1 MGCIAS
7 AKPWSLHLGAS
18 RLRPLFPLTPLQA
31 LAPHENL
38 IEILVSEAS
47 LSPAAEL
54 SPDASTFV
62 AWDFFLHDSQA
73 TPVCSGNTPG
83 YNTTVR
89 YVVEADAFLLEY
101 LSKQQLSMEV
111 FEARGWDVR
120 GLGVAHL
127 PLQALLQDLEVGAG
141 EEHTGT
147 LVQGRL
153 CVLHAVRH
161 QD

>member
-1 MGCIAS
+1 VFSHRQLSLMVMGCTTG
-7 AKPWSLHLGAS
+7 AKPWT
-18 RLRPLFPLTPLQA
+18 PLFPLTPLQA

-38 IEILVSEAS
+38 IEVLVSEAS
-47 LSPAAEL
+47 LSPAAGL

-73 TPVCSGNTPG
+73 TPVCPGTTPG

-89 YVVEADAFLLEY
+89 YVVEADAFLLDY
-101 LSKQQLSMEV
+101 LSKQQLSLEV

-120 GLGVAHL
+120 GLGVAYL

-141 EEHTGT
+141 EEHTWT
-147 LVQGRL
+147 LVRGEWK
-153 CVLHAVRH
+153 
-161 QD
+161 